1 MSSLAQKIIPCTTS
15 HLALP
20 AYVDIQS
27 LYERHVPRYTSY
39 PTAVEFS
46 DGDFNTPV
54 LASLNTQHQPISLYI
69 HIPFCQS
76 LCNYC
81 GCNKRITQ
89 DKSKADIYLD
99 YLANEMRQISA
110 VSPSLKVSHIHY
122 GGGSPSFL
130 TQAQHSRLYELINAN
145 FMLLEGAQQS
155 IECDPRNLTPDYI
168 QHLADLGF
176 RRLSLG
182 VQDVNAT
189 VQQTIN
195 RIQSTEHIEECL
207 ASAYAS
213 GFTSINLDLIV
224 GLPEQNTSTIEETLL
239 AVQRFNCE
247 RISVFNYA
255 HLPARFPSQR
265 KFEKANMPTIAE
277 KKAMTQ
283 QIAKG
288 LSALGY
294 QKIGL
299 DHFAKHDDTLTK
311 ALEAGTLSRNFQGYT
326 SDNNDQILGLGV
338 SAISNIGNTRS
349 QNNVDLAKYYE
360 QITQSQLRHR
370 GMSLSQ
376 DDLFRGQIISQLMCN
391 FSVDLTQVAKPFHLN
406 IDTYLR
412 NELAQLQALSQLDVL
427 TLEANKVSV
436 NQDHRPL
443 IRVIASVFDRYLQSH
458 HSFSSVI

>member
-15 HLALP
+15 HLAIP

-122 GGGSPSFL
+122 GSPSFL

-391 FSVDLTQVAKPFHLN
+391 FSVDLTHVAKPFHLN

>member
-195 RIQSTEHIEECL
+195 RIQSTEHIEDCI

-224 GLPEQNTSTIEETLL
+224 GLPEQNTRTIEETLL

-338 SAISNIGNTRS
+338 SAISNIGNIRS
-349 QNNVDLAKYYE
+349 QNNVDLTKYYE

-376 DDLFRGQIISQLMCN
+376 DDLFREQIISQLMCN

>member
-195 RIQSTEHIEECL
+195 RIQSTEHIEDCL

>member
-1 MSSLAQKIIPCTTS
+1 MSSLAQKIIPYTTS